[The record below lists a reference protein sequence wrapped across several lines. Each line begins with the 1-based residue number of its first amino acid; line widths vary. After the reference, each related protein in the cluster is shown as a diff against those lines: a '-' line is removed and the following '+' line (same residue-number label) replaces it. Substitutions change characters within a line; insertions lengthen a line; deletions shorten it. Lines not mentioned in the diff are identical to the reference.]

1 MNGDTRIL
9 ICTDAAGMGIN
20 IPDIKRVIQ
29 WKIFDLLTLATLV
42 QRIGRA
48 GRDTGILAVTVVF
61 VEKRHILPNDMSKA
75 AADISFARD
84 PVTQDNEQATRI
96 TVKRMYEGNMQI
108 RKEGGLSPFHCLDPP
123 LLWYINTLGCRR
135 RLSLA
140 CFC

>member
-61 VEKRHILPNDMSKA
+61 VEKRHILVVVYKHSRLSTTA
-75 AADISFARD
+75 ISCLFLLMILLFIFAQMNR
-84 PVTQDNEQATRI
+84 VAI
-96 TVKRMYEGNMQI
+96 TVIINLLIRLQI
-108 RKEGGLSPFHCLDPP
+108 SAE
-123 LLWYINTLGCRR
+123 
-135 RLSLA
+135 
-140 CFC
+140 